1 MKSPWYFV
9 LVLLGVILA
18 MSLQLKHSDDTID
31 ILESNL
37 KAIKYSSDSIKTH
50 NSILQISQVELKT
63 STDSIVAS
71 LRRSLDSLGVQ
82 YKKLKSVS
90 YIRSKAAKTDTIVF
104 RDTIFKEGLVIDT
117 LLSDK
122 WSSVELKLRYPDTIR
137 ITPSFTSEK
146 HVLFS
151 YKRETIKPRSKI
163 FFIRWFQKKHTIVE
177 VRVIDKNPYI
187 TEEENRFIDIIK

>member
-9 LVLLGVILA
+9 LALLGVILA
-18 MSLQLKHSDDTID
+18 MSLQLKHNDDTID

-50 NSILQISQVELKT
+50 NSTLQISQVELKT

-71 LRRSLDSLGVQ
+71 LRHSLDSLGVQ
-82 YKKLKSVS
+82 YKKLKNVS
-90 YIRSKAAKTDTIVF
+90 YIRSKASKTDTIIF
-104 RDTIFKEGLVIDT
+104 RDTILQKDLSLDT
-117 LLSDK
+117 LLQDR
-122 WSSVELKLRYPDTIR
+122 WSSISLSLRYPDTISVS
-137 ITPSFTSEK
+137 PGFTSEK
-146 HVLFS
+146 HVVFS

-177 VRVIDKNPYI
+177 VRVFDKNPYI
-187 TEEENRFIDIIK
+187 KEEENRFIDIVK